1 MNGHFML
8 SAEME
13 NKIYKEELIKLG
25 KRIRELRKA
34 RNKTQLDLEFDCK
47 INHGDISRIE
57 NGQSNLEFFTIVRLA
72 VALNVKLT
80 ELFKEDLP

>member
-1 MNGHFML
+1 MNRDFRF

-34 RNKTQLDLEFDCK
+34 MNKTQLDLEFDCK

-72 VALNVKLT
+72 VALKVKVT
-80 ELFKEDLP
+80 DLFKEDLT